1 LSKFKNKRKIII
13 KTFKKL
19 LNLTRFKSLSASNT
33 SDVFSKMLKIQLIAT
48 LAVAVVMF
56 LFFGLHAAISTVLG
70 GVSVLV
76 GAYLASLVARRA
88 EGLADASA
96 ILVNLLKAEAIKI
109 IVIIAIL
116 MIVFVFYKQ
125 LVPFALIAGLAAAAI
140 FSGAALSHQVKR
152 VI

>member
-1 LSKFKNKRKIII
+1 MGEFKNKRKIII

-48 LAVAVVMF
+48 SAVAVVIF
-56 LFFGLHAAISTVLG
+56 LFFGLHAAISAVLG

-88 EGLADASA
+88 EGLTDASA
-96 ILVNLLKAEAIKI
+96 ILVNLLKAEAVKI
-109 IVIIAIL
+109 IVIIAVL